1 MLPAVISRVAAVSDP
16 MPKTLTKAAAAALM
30 KLASNGYAGANHT
43 HLTELLREREGIDLS
58 RPTVR
63 RILAQ
68 AGIGSPRTRRSPQHR
83 FRRRRM
89 PQEGMLV
96 QIDGSHH
103 PWLEDREPRFVL
115 LLAVDNATGACSGW
129 SRATSSAGSLPG
141 CPLTEGTS
149 GNIIGIL
156 NRLQRALAAGEP
168 IKTAAYQ
175 WLAQTRN
182 EAKRW
187 PSDAEVVDKVSNKPH
202 EMTPTWRDM
211 VLHAIEDRLRIDQG
225 LAPTDRKLR
234 TVTLIPPGEAGTT
247 NYPIQE
253 SRPTPSRQQRLEDAL
268 KQLGNLTIINGPMR
282 KREQEA
288 RLE

>member
-1 MLPAVISRVAAVSDP
+1 MVESYVVGRV
-16 MPKTLTKAAAAALM
+16 
-30 KLASNGYAGANHT
+30 LAG
-43 HLTELLREREGIDLS
+43 
-58 RPTVR
+58 V
-63 RILAQ
+63 
-68 AGIGSPRTRRSPQHR
+68 
-83 FRRRRM
+83 
-89 PQEGMLV
+89 
-96 QIDGSHH
+96 
-103 PWLEDREPRFVL
+103 
-115 LLAVDNATGACSGW
+115 
-129 SRATSSAGSLPG
+129 
-141 CPLTEGTS
+141 PLTEGTS

-187 PSDAEVVDKVSNKPH
+187 PSDAEVVDKVSDKPH

-253 SRPTPSRQQRLEDAL
+253 SRPTPSRQQRREDAL
-268 KQLGNLTIINGPMR
+268 KQLGNLTLINGPMR

-288 RLE
+288 RLEKKRESLEEHRDILLTQVLIVPQKDDFTEQDISDRSKWMATLCTKIWPREEA